1 MSGSEPTEPLPVHAV
16 EDADTEDPG
25 ADIHPEDPDDEWRS
39 GPVRRGIRLAVPT
52 AVLATL
58 IALAAGFWGGA
69 VAESHHNPSTSS
81 QLASLA
87 SRFGAGR
94 GAGGFSRTGTAG
106 AGGAAGTGGAA
117 GASGRTA
124 AASGIVTGVQGQ
136 TLFLTGSD
144 GSLIKVTL
152 GPSATIEQTAPS
164 TLGGLQTGN
173 TAIVQGTKNPDGSV
187 TATAIVSTP
196 ATGASGTAAPGG

>member
-16 EDADTEDPG
+16 EHAETEDPG

-39 GPVRRGIRLAVPT
+39 GPVRRGVRLAVPT

-69 VAESHHNPSTSS
+69 VAENHHNPSTSS

-87 SRFGAGR
+87 SRFAAGR
-94 GAGGFSRTGTAG
+94 GTGGFSRTGTA
-106 AGGAAGTGGAA
+106 ATGGGA
-117 GASGRTA
+117 GASARTA

-152 GPSATIEQTAPS
+152 APSATIEQTAPS

-196 ATGASGTAAPGG
+196 ATGGSGTAAPGG